1 MNNELYEKVVKLI
14 SKEMGIDEKKFQPKS
29 NFVDDLG
36 CDSLDTVEIVMKIE
50 EEFGISIPDDAAER
64 IHTVGELTDYIEGQL
79 K

>member
-1 MNNELYEKVVKLI
+1 MNNELYEKVVKII
-14 SKEMGIDEKKFQPKS
+14 SKELDIDEKKFKPKS

-50 EEFGISIPDDAAER
+50 EEFGISIPDDVAEK
-64 IHTVGELTDYIEGQL
+64 IHTVEELTDFIEGQL